1 MARRAA
7 GGKGGAARGR
17 RLMRRRQRGLG
28 WFGSLVVLAI
38 AVGAGYYL
46 YQQMVVGD
54 AQPGCKAE
62 QNECLQLCR
71 RNVTDNAAMQEC
83 QRGCQR
89 DADACTA
96 RR

>member
-1 MARRAA
+1 
-7 GGKGGAARGR
+7 
-17 RLMRRRQRGLG
+17 MRRSQRGLG
-28 WFGSLVVLAI
+28 WFGSLVVLAL

-54 AQPGCKAE
+54 ARPSCNAQRNA
-62 QNECLQLCR
+62 CLQDCR
-71 RNVTDNAAMQEC
+71 RNATDNAAMQEC

-89 DADACTA
+89 DADACAA